1 MKQSLFL
8 DVGPQAMHGCDSWE
22 GKALSQ
28 RGDPTL
34 QPGEAIKAEHSTNQG
49 LGDLR
54 RLEGDDKVLEQRR
67 LCGGRAPEACGGSH

>member
-8 DVGPQAMHGCDSWE
+8 DVGPQAMQGDPWE
-22 GKALSQ
+22 GKALGQ

-49 LGDLR
+49 LRDLR